1 MNTVQRILIYLPI
14 TSHINTVYLTH
25 LMSWY
30 WYVMK
35 SILYSNFL
43 SLLFFKLKFLF
54 SISVEQITFNHPVSL
69 ASSASLCVSD
79 FPRFS
84 RAWQF
89 WGVSVC
95 SRAQSCPTLSDPMG
109 CSPPGSSVW
118 DFPGKNTRGGCC
130 FLLQG
135 IFLTQ
140 GWKPHLLCLL
150 HWQVDSLPPS
160 HLGSPS
166 FEEYWLGIWYNVPQ
180 LVFAWYFSWLLEF

>member
-1 MNTVQRILIYLPI
+1 MNTVQTILIYLPT

-69 ASSASLCVSD
+69 ASSASLSVSV
-79 FPRFS
+79 FPCFS

-95 SRAQSCPTLSDPMG
+95 SRAQSCPTLSDPTG
-109 CSPPGSSVW
+109 CSPPGSS
-118 DFPGKNTRGGCC
+118 FC
-130 FLLQG
+130 G
-135 IFLTQ
+135 IFKARTLEEAAVFFSRVSFWSRD
-140 GWKPHLLCLL
+140 G
-150 HWQVDSLPPS
+150 S
-160 HLGSPS
+160 HISCVSCIGR
-166 FEEYWLGIWYNVPQ
+166 
-180 LVFAWYFSWLLEF
+180 